1 MKKNDLASLK
11 KCPLFTGCSEKQL
24 EEILSSKKYGL
35 QLFSRGDTIFSPD
48 NAPRVLAVILKG
60 TAEVSKSTGKG
71 SLYMSELSE
80 GKISGMSCLFN
91 ENAAFP
97 TTVKAKENMRVLF
110 IDKQQLMALFS
121 SNPLILENYLSLLSK
136 KICFLNEKIESITAT
151 DVKEAL
157 KNYLLDT
164 SEKLN
169 TVTFSLPVSVQ
180 KLSNLLSV
188 GRTSLYRAFDEL
200 TQDGFLI
207 KNGKVITITER
218 K

>member
-1 MKKNDLASLK
+1 MKKNDLLALK
-11 KCPLFTGCSEKQL
+11 KCPLFADCTEKQL
-24 EEILSSKKYGL
+24 EEILSSKEYLVK
-35 QLFSRGDTIFSPD
+35 LFSRGDIIFSPD

-60 TAEVSKSTGKG
+60 TAEVSKNTGKG
-71 SLYMSELSE
+71 ALYMSELTE

-91 ENAAFP
+91 EAAAFP
-97 TTVKAKENMRVLF
+97 TTVKAKESMRVLF

-121 SNPLILENYLSLLSK
+121 SDPHILENYLSLLSK

-164 SEKLN
+164 SDKLN
-169 TVTFSLPVSVQ
+169 TLTFSLPVSVQ
-180 KLSNLLSV
+180 KLSELLSV
-188 GRTSLYRAFDEL
+188 GRTSIYRAFDEL
-200 TQDGFLI
+200 TYDGFLT

>member
-1 MKKNDLASLK
+1 MKKNDLSSLK
-11 KCPLFTGCSEKQL
+11 KCPLFTNCTEKQL
-24 EEILSSKKYGL
+24 EDILSSKKY
-35 QLFSRGDTIFSPD
+35 QVKFFSKGDTIFSPE
-48 NAPRVLAVILKG
+48 ASPKVLAVILKG

-71 SLYMSELSE
+71 TLYMSNLTE

-91 ENAAFP
+91 EDAAFP
-97 TTVKAKENMRVLF
+97 TTVTAKENMRVFF

-121 SNPLILENYLSLLSK
+121 SSPLILENYLSLLSK

-164 SEKLN
+164 SEKLDS
-169 TVTFSLPVSVQ
+169 VTFSLPVSVQ

-200 TQDGFLI
+200 TRDGFLT